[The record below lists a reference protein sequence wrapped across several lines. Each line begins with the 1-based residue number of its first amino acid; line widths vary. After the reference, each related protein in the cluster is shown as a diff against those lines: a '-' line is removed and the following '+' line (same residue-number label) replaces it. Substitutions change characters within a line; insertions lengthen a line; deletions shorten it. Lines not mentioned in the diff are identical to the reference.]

1 MPLLAPVGRL
11 LCPWQSAL
19 YFHLSSLEGNA
30 RKLLKAFFSSSA
42 MVDGMKYE
50 VASQHERDASPLAEE
65 AGPRSEQV
73 KLKKEISLLNGV
85 CLIVGN
91 MIGSGIFVSPK
102 GVLIYSASFG
112 LSLVIWAVGGLF
124 SVFGALC
131 YAELGTTIK
140 KSGASY
146 AYILEA
152 FGGLLAF
159 IRLWTSLLIIEP
171 TSQAV
176 IAITFANYVV
186 QPFFPSCFAP
196 DAADRLLAAGCISA
210 LTHGARA
217 QREGEGNTTVP
228 FNLNVSELGVKAG
241 SRKVQ
246 LNQPPFPLQVK
257 AWINSPLCC
266 ILLKALQELTLLHS
280 PVR

>member
-1 MPLLAPVGRL
+1 MTLGR
-11 LCPWQSAL
+11 C
-19 YFHLSSLEGNA
+19 
-30 RKLLKAFFSSSA
+30 
-42 MVDGMKYE
+42 
-50 VASQHERDASPLAEE
+50 
-65 AGPRSEQV
+65 AGR
-73 KLKKEISLLNGV
+73 
-85 CLIVGN
+85 
-91 MIGSGIFVSPK
+91 
-102 GVLIYSASFG
+102 
-112 LSLVIWAVGGLF
+112 
-124 SVFGALC
+124 
-131 YAELGTTIK
+131 ELGTTVK

-146 AYILEA
+146 ACILEA
-152 FGGLLAF
+152 FRGLLAF
-159 IRLWTSLLIIEP
+159 IRLWTSPPLIQPI
-171 TSQAV
+171 SQAV
-176 IAITFANYVV
+176 IAITFANDVK